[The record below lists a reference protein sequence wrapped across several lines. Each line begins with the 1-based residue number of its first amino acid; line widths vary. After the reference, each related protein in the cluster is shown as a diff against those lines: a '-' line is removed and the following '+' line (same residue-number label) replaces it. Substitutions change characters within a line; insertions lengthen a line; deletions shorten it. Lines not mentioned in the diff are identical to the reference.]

1 PTVAEDD
8 RHLDHLEAGADRAVG
23 HLDLEGVAAGL
34 NRIEVDRLQH
44 LAAEAL
50 EAAGHVGD
58 VDAEDQLRVGA
69 AAAADRLAQRPPVAD
84 AAAGHV
90 ARAEHD
96 VGLPRR
102 RQQPRQVG
110 GIVGEVR
117 VHLQDQPGTLGQGA
131 AEAGDVGG
139 PEPFLDLAMQ
149 DADVA
154 VALGEALG
162 DRAGPVRGAVVDDQH
177 PGRGRKLRPRG
188 FDQGLDV
195 LGLVIG
201 GEDQPGGS
209 GVGGRHRR
217 RCYSAAERAT
227 KDGRPRV
234 DNLKPMTNAEI
245 AAALEELG
253 VLYELDGAVR
263 YRVLAYGTAANA
275 IRESPVSVA
284 ELAAKGKATDVPGV
298 GKTLAEKIDAL
309 LGTGEIPAAVK
320 LKAKFPPTLIEVTR
334 VPGLGAK
341 TAKLLFDEL
350 GIASMEDL
358 KKAAEGERIRE
369 VKGLGPKAEENVL
382 ASLERLG
389 EPGEGPGRLLLS
401 KVLPIAEE
409 LATALREHPAAN
421 RVELAGSARRWAE
434 TCKDID
440 IIATA
445 EEPTALAEA
454 LVANP
459 LIAAAGTPGP
469 NGVRAQTHNGVSVDL
484 RIVAPA
490 AFGNLLQHFTGSK
503 AHNVQL
509 REEAVGR
516 GLSVSE
522 HGITDTES
530 GKVDL
535 CVSEAKVYERLGYA
549 YIEPELREGRGE
561 LKAAREGKLP
571 DLIEVGDIKGD
582 LHSHT
587 TLSDGRNTLAEM
599 AEAGRERGYA
609 YMAITDHSASH
620 GFGDHVTPD
629 RLWERIEEVRAWN
642 KGKKGFRLLAGSEIN
657 IGLDGSLDYPDDLVE

>member
-1 PTVAEDD
+1 
-8 RHLDHLEAGADRAVG
+8 
-23 HLDLEGVAAGL
+23 
-34 NRIEVDRLQH
+34 
-44 LAAEAL
+44 
-50 EAAGHVGD
+50 
-58 VDAEDQLRVGA
+58 
-69 AAAADRLAQRPPVAD
+69 
-84 AAAGHV
+84 
-90 ARAEHD
+90 
-96 VGLPRR
+96 
-102 RQQPRQVG
+102 
-110 GIVGEVR
+110 
-117 VHLQDQPGTLGQGA
+117 
-131 AEAGDVGG
+131 
-139 PEPFLDLAMQ
+139 
-149 DADVA
+149 
-154 VALGEALG
+154 
-162 DRAGPVRGAVVDDQH
+162 
-177 PGRGRKLRPRG
+177 
-188 FDQGLDV
+188 
-195 LGLVIG
+195 
-201 GEDQPGGS
+201 
-209 GVGGRHRR
+209 
-217 RCYSAAERAT
+217 
-227 KDGRPRV
+227 
-234 DNLKPMTNAEI
+234 MTNAEI

-253 VLYELDGAVR
+253 VLYELDGAVK
-263 YRVLAYGTAANA
+263 YRVLAYSTAASA

-284 ELAAKGKATDVPGV
+284 ELAAKGRATDIPGV

-309 LGTGEIPAAVK
+309 LATGEIPAAVK
-320 LKAKFPPTLIEVTR
+320 LKAKFPTTLIEVTR
-334 VPGLGAK
+334 VPGLGTK
-341 TAKLLFDEL
+341 TARRLFDEL
-350 GIASMEDL
+350 GVATVEGL
-358 KKAAEGERIRE
+358 KEAAEAHKIRE
-369 VKGLGPKAEENVL
+369 LKGLGPKAEENVL

-401 KVLPIAEE
+401 KVRPIAEA
-409 LATALREHPAAN
+409 LAAALREHPAAN
-421 RVELAGSARRWAE
+421 RVEVAGSARRWAE

-454 LVANP
+454 LAADP

-530 GKVDL
+530 GKADL
-535 CVSEAKVYERLGYA
+535 CVSEAEVYERLGYA

-571 DLIEVGDIKGD
+571 DLIAVEDIKGD

-587 TLSDGRNTLAEM
+587 TLSDGRNTLEEM
-599 AEAGRERGYA
+599 AEAGRDRGYA

-642 KGKKGFRLLAGSEIN
+642 KGKKDFRLLAGSEIN
-657 IGLDGSLDYPDDLVE
+657 IGLDGSLDYPDDLVAALDWVVASVHTSFSISPREMTERVLTAIENPQVNCIGHLTGRLIGRREPYGVDVEAVAEAAARTGTMIEINANPNRRDLSDRHARLAVDAGVTIVINTDAHGVDTLDNIAYGVATARRAWLTKADVANTRGWREFKQLARLP